1 VIENQTEKEIIINEE
16 NESNSKKDQIPV
28 VSVPKP
34 KLIINFGDDS
44 SDDEQEIQK
53 NNRKVVTATSES
65 NSASIPM
72 GLDSFL
78 RQARMRTEPKLSPV
92 NVISPQKKKATAVV
106 GKLSITQQMEYQKL
120 KAEIARREKYHV
132 SDTLL
137 KQNEMKWKSAKAN
150 LQEKISKVNALK
162 IKAALKR
169 NALRKAQQHV
179 RKMQEA
185 FIAATRVVSA
195 NAAEFRS
202 INEELKNSQNAVT
215 VETNNVNQ
223 FEKQCI
229 RIGLKL
235 RGNSYKLPIAA
246 TLKRSDS
253 ISISPN
259 KKFTKSE
266 TIPLSK
272 KEIADEKK
280 RLQELERLYSKRLQ
294 DLKNSS
300 LLRPSSPKLIAQK
313 SPQIVEIS
321 DSNNDK
327 TLTTSKIQDSQKVLQ
342 TIVKEFQKSPQNHSL
357 ISLKCFLELMF
368 FDQNIKP
375 LESNVSVPNV
385 DFKIPLSVESD
396 YCNDSYDSVL
406 SHLQSYRFVENQ
418 PKDISSNHWTN
429 NLNPLENIC
438 RYGKAFETINLS
450 LNHK

>member
-1 VIENQTEKEIIINEE
+1 
-16 NESNSKKDQIPV
+16 
-28 VSVPKP
+28 
-34 KLIINFGDDS
+34 
-44 SDDEQEIQK
+44 
-53 NNRKVVTATSES
+53 
-65 NSASIPM
+65 
-72 GLDSFL
+72 
-78 RQARMRTEPKLSPV
+78 
-92 NVISPQKKKATAVV
+92 
-106 GKLSITQQMEYQKL
+106 
-120 KAEIARREKYHV
+120 
-132 SDTLL
+132 
-137 KQNEMKWKSAKAN
+137 
-150 LQEKISKVNALK
+150 
-162 IKAALKR
+162 
-169 NALRKAQQHV
+169 
-179 RKMQEA
+179 MQEA

-195 NAAEFRS
+195 NAAEFHS
-202 INEELKNSQNAVT
+202 INEELKNSENAVT

-246 TLKRSDS
+246 ILKRSDS

-266 TIPLSK
+266 TIQLSK
-272 KEIADEKK
+272 QKIADEKK

-300 LLRPSSPKLIAQK
+300 LLRSSSPKLIAPK

-321 DSNNDK
+321 DSNIDK
-327 TLTTSKIQDSQKVLQ
+327 TLTISKIQDSQKVLQ
-342 TIVKEFQKSPQNHSL
+342 NIVKEFQKSPQNHSL

-375 LESNVSVPNV
+375 LESNLSVPKV
-385 DFKIPLSVESD
+385 DFKISLSVESD

-429 NLNPLENIC
+429 NLNPLESIC

-450 LNHK
+450 LIDK